1 MKIDYKSGLVS
12 SCVLLLAVAPF
23 AARGVED
30 RLTQSAELEVSTPV
44 VGEPSVTIGKPVITR
59 GQDESLVVWAD
70 QRDEREWHL
79 YGAWVGSDGAPQG
92 NTFLIGADV
101 PAGSAPLV
109 AFNGTDFLVVW
120 AGRDPE
126 DVYQWRVWGQ
136 RVSRSTGVRE
146 ARPFVITSGERTD
159 IGLAAA
165 NGVWFVVF
173 AGWGSDA
180 TKGDIH
186 GVRVS
191 AAGEVLDASPFPI
204 SRGANDE
211 QQVAVGSNA
220 TGLLVAWQ
228 DQHLGL
234 RCVRVSSTGDVATTV
249 TSLSTSPGYPAGAQ
263 VTSDGERFLVVW
275 DDEPV
280 SKTPGLYGARVDAN
294 GALVGAPFLIED
306 EYGVD
311 PARVAYDGTRYLVV
325 FGGWLFNDAG
335 LSRWFVQAVRVGTDG
350 TVLDS
355 PALRLAELDA
365 NDLAKPAVAR
375 EGNGFRVVWNSGA
388 RLVSRTVTTDGLP
401 APATTQL
408 NRPFNLQSAP
418 AVAFDGHQFLVVW
431 EDGRSGVTNIF
442 ATRMLPDGTSLDGA
456 GFPLSV
462 NPAAQRQ
469 PAVTFDG
476 THFVV
481 AWEDKRS
488 GNTDLYAARVGPDG
502 TVVDPEG
509 FRVASSP
516 GAEQTPALAS
526 DGQGGVLAAWVE
538 DSGSAQQL
546 LGARLSGG
554 TVVPL
559 SGSISGQASVAYTS
573 AYARHLTVSYG
584 GGSYLVAW
592 VDRRRGASH
601 IWGARLSATTGAV
614 ETSPFPI
621 SAMSSDL
628 KQPVSAFDGTDF
640 LVLWI
645 GGANH
650 RSFGAQRI
658 SVTGALQGSPLALDD
673 NSYMP
678 SLPPALTFDGSDFV
692 VAWEVSFHHLLQSRS
707 LSSSG
712 EITGNERI
720 DPTPGRRLDTY
731 RGLALASG
739 PAGKSLLVYTRYDS
753 QPANAFRLGARLL
766 SNSGPA
772 SLPDAG
778 TPPETPPKTGSGCG
792 CTSASGGLWF
802 VGALLAWA
810 GAVGSRRKRA

>member
-1 MKIDYKSGLVS
+1 M
-12 SCVLLLAVAPF
+12 LLLVVAPF
-23 AARGVED
+23 AAWGVED
-30 RLTQSAELEVSTPV
+30 RLKQSSELEVSTPV
-44 VGEPSVTIGKPVITR
+44 VGEPSATIRNPVITR

-92 NTFLIGADV
+92 NTFLIGAEV

-109 AFNGTDFLVVW
+109 AFNGTDYLVVW
-120 AGRDPE
+120 AGRDPA

-146 ARPFVITSGERTD
+146 ARPFAITSGERTD

-191 AAGEVLDASPFPI
+191 AAGEVLDASPFPV
-204 SRGANDE
+204 SHGANDE
-211 QQVAVGSNA
+211 QQVAVGSNG

-234 RCVRVSSTGDVATTV
+234 RCARVSSSGDVATTV
-249 TSLSTSPGYPAGAQ
+249 MSLSTSPGYPAGARI
-263 VTSDGERFLVVW
+263 TSDGERFLVTW
-275 DDEPV
+275 NDEPG
-280 SKTPGLYGARVDAN
+280 SKTWGMYGVRVDAN
-294 GALVGAPFLIED
+294 GALVGAPFLID
-306 EYGVD
+306 NDYGVD
-311 PARVAYDGTRYLVV
+311 QVRIAYDGTRYMVV
-325 FGGWLFNDAG
+325 FGDWRFNDEG
-335 LSRWFVQAVRVGTDG
+335 LSRWFVQAVRIGTDG

-355 PALRLAELDA
+355 PPLRLAELDSS
-365 NDLAKPAVAR
+365 DLARPAVAR

-388 RLVSRTVTTDGLP
+388 RLISRTITTDGLP
-401 APATTQL
+401 AAATTQL
-408 NRPFNLQSAP
+408 NRPFNSQSAP
-418 AVAFDGHQFLVVW
+418 AVAFDGHQFLIVW
-431 EDGRSGVTNIF
+431 EDGRSGVTNIY

-456 GFPLSV
+456 GFPLSAY
-462 NPAAQRQ
+462 PAAQRQ

-488 GNTDLYAARVGPDG
+488 GNMDLYAARVGTDG
-502 TVVDPEG
+502 SLVDPEG
-509 FRVASSP
+509 FRVAGSP

-526 DGQGGVLAAWVE
+526 DGQGGVLAAWVV
-538 DSGSAQQL
+538 DSGSAQEL
-546 LGARLSGG
+546 FGARLSGG

-573 AYARHLTVSYG
+573 AYSRNLTVSYG

-592 VDRRRGASH
+592 VDRRRGGSH

-614 ETSPFPI
+614 ETSPFSI

-640 LVLWI
+640 LVLWV
-645 GGANH
+645 GGATA

-658 SVTGALQGSPLALDD
+658 SVTGVPQGSPLALGD
-673 NSYMP
+673 SYRP
-678 SLPPALTFDGSDFV
+678 DLPPGLAFDGSDFV
-692 VAWEVSFHHLLQSRS
+692 VAWEVSFHHLLQSQS
-707 LSSSG
+707 FSPLG

-731 RGLALASG
+731 RGHALASG
-739 PAGKSLLVYTRYDS
+739 PAGQSLLVYTRYDS

-772 SLPDAG
+772 YVPDAG
-778 TPPETPPKTGSGCG
+778 TPPETPEEPGSGCG
-792 CTSASGGLWF
+792 CTSTSGGLWL

-810 GAVGSRRKRA
+810 GAMGSRRKRA